1 MAEPKLFLLDAF
13 ALIFRSYYA
22 FAKNPL
28 INSKGM
34 NVSAINGFT
43 TTLLDLMNKEKP
55 THLAV
60 VFDSAGPTDRATEH
74 EFYKANRQETPE
86 DITIAVPWIKEILK
100 GFHIPILE
108 FSGFEADDIIGTI
121 AKKKAKEGHIVYMVT
136 PDKDFGQLVEENIYM
151 YKPARMGN
159 EMEIL
164 GVKEILEKWEI
175 ERPEQV
181 IDILGMWGDA
191 VDNIPGIPGVG
202 EKTAKKLIK
211 EYGSMENVITN
222 APNIKGKLGEN
233 IATFSE
239 QGLISKKLATIIL
252 DVPIDVTDDEL
263 KMDPPNKERL
273 TEIFSELEFRTIGRR
288 VLGSD
293 FSVNTTTAAPPKP
306 TGSTDLFGNAVEEK
320 MSKKEFAND
329 TPDLFSQKVAGKN
342 ITNTEHNYV
351 VISSAYDDFV
361 KTLLQEKEVC
371 FDTETTSLDYF
382 DLEIVGLSFSFKSG
396 EGYYVPVPADR
407 TDALAVL
414 SHFKPFFES
423 TSIVKI
429 GQNVKFDWHVLKQY
443 DIEVSLPIYDT
454 MLAHYLLEPD
464 MKHGMDFLSESYL
477 GYSPVS
483 IETLIGKKGKNQGTM
498 RDVELEKIAEYA
510 AEDADITFQL
520 KQVFEPNVQE
530 REVGNVL
537 QDIELPLIPVL
548 GDMERQGVK
557 IDKQFLNEYSAN
569 LKYEI
574 DVVSEEIFSLAG
586 LKFNLDSPKQMGEVL
601 FKHLKLPQDKKTATG
616 QASTNEEVL
625 QRLASEYPIA
635 AKILDYREIA
645 KLKSTYVDALPELIH
660 TKTGRVHTTFN
671 QTIAATGRLSSINP
685 NLQNI
690 PIRSERGMKIRRAFV
705 PRDENHTLISA
716 DYSQIE
722 LRLVAEISNEENMLK
737 DFRDGI
743 DIHTA
748 TAARVFGVPTTEVTK
763 EMRSKAKMVNF
774 GIIYSISAFGLS
786 QRLGIPR
793 KEAASLIENYFI
805 QYPGIKKYMDDTL
818 VFARENG
825 FVKTIMGRRRYLKD
839 INSKN
844 FTVRGFAEREAINA
858 PVQGSAADMIK
869 IAMINIHK
877 KFSEQ
882 NIQSKMTLQVHD
894 ELVFDVL
901 NNELEIVK
909 PIIAD
914 CMVNA
919 IKLNVPIEVEIG
931 VGQNWLEAH

>member
-1 MAEPKLFLLDAF
+1 
-13 ALIFRSYYA
+13 
-22 FAKNPL
+22 
-28 INSKGM
+28 
-34 NVSAINGFT
+34 
-43 TTLLDLMNKEKP
+43 
-55 THLAV
+55 
-60 VFDSAGPTDRATEH
+60 
-74 EFYKANRQETPE
+74 
-86 DITIAVPWIKEILK
+86 
-100 GFHIPILE
+100 
-108 FSGFEADDIIGTI
+108 
-121 AKKKAKEGHIVYMVT
+121 MVT

-211 EYGSMENVITN
+211 EYGSMENVIAN

-293 FSVNTTTAAPPKP
+293 FSVNTTAAAPPKP

-342 ITNTEHNYV
+342 IANTEHNYV
-351 VISSAYDDFV
+351 VISSDYDAFV
-361 KTLLQEKEVC
+361 KSLLQEKEVC

-396 EGYYVPVPADR
+396 EGYYVPVPAER
-407 TDALAVL
+407 PAALEVL
-414 SHFKPFFES
+414 NHFKPFFES

-443 DIEVSLPIYDT
+443 AIEVSLPIYDT

-520 KQVFEPNVQE
+520 KQIFEPSVQE
-530 REVGNVL
+530 REVVNVL

-557 IDKQFLNEYSAN
+557 IDKEFLNEYSAN

-625 QRLASEYPIA
+625 QRLAPEYPIA

-660 TKTGRVHTTFN
+660 AKTGRVHTTFN

-690 PIRSERGMKIRRAFV
+690 PIRSERGMKIRRAFI

-748 TAARVFGVPTTEVTK
+748 TAARVFGVPTAEVTK

-882 NIQSKMTLQVHD
+882 NILSKMTLQVHD

>member
-1 MAEPKLFLLDAF
+1 
-13 ALIFRSYYA
+13 
-22 FAKNPL
+22 
-28 INSKGM
+28 
-34 NVSAINGFT
+34 
-43 TTLLDLMNKEKP
+43 
-55 THLAV
+55 
-60 VFDSAGPTDRATEH
+60 
-74 EFYKANRQETPE
+74 
-86 DITIAVPWIKEILK
+86 
-100 GFHIPILE
+100 
-108 FSGFEADDIIGTI
+108 
-121 AKKKAKEGHIVYMVT
+121 
-136 PDKDFGQLVEENIYM
+136 
-151 YKPARMGN
+151 
-159 EMEIL
+159 
-164 GVKEILEKWEI
+164 
-175 ERPEQV
+175 
-181 IDILGMWGDA
+181 
-191 VDNIPGIPGVG
+191 
-202 EKTAKKLIK
+202 
-211 EYGSMENVITN
+211 
-222 APNIKGKLGEN
+222 
-233 IATFSE
+233 
-239 QGLISKKLATIIL
+239 
-252 DVPIDVTDDEL
+252 
-263 KMDPPNKERL
+263 
-273 TEIFSELEFRTIGRR
+273 
-288 VLGSD
+288 
-293 FSVNTTTAAPPKP
+293 
-306 TGSTDLFGNAVEEK
+306 
-320 MSKKEFAND
+320 
-329 TPDLFSQKVAGKN
+329 
-342 ITNTEHNYV
+342 
-351 VISSAYDDFV
+351 
-361 KTLLQEKEVC
+361 
-371 FDTETTSLDYF
+371 
-382 DLEIVGLSFSFKSG
+382 
-396 EGYYVPVPADR
+396 
-407 TDALAVL
+407 
-414 SHFKPFFES
+414 
-423 TSIVKI
+423 
-429 GQNVKFDWHVLKQY
+429 VKFDWHVLQQY
-443 DIEVSLPIYDT
+443 NIDVCLPIYDT

-557 IDKQFLNEYSAN
+557 IDKEFLNEYSAN

-625 QRLASEYPIA
+625 QRLAPEFPIA

-660 TKTGRVHTTFN
+660 AKTGRVHTTFN

-690 PIRSERGMKIRRAFV
+690 PIRSERGMKIRRAFI

-839 INSKN
+839 IKSKN

-858 PVQGSAADMIK
+858 PVQGVCSR
-869 IAMINIHK
+869 
-877 KFSEQ
+877 
-882 NIQSKMTLQVHD
+882 HD
-894 ELVFDVL
+894 
-901 NNELEIVK
+901 
-909 PIIAD
+909 
-914 CMVNA
+914 
-919 IKLNVPIEVEIG
+919 
-931 VGQNWLEAH
+931 